1 MKNYIKVSGSERT
14 NYLRIDMDYSKGGYN
29 YFTYKNEPRG
39 YYIHVSPVNR
49 EIRDG
54 YTMESYTAFSGIKD
68 CILEVTRKSKA
79 AENQAA
85 EIFERVKDRYIDFI
99 LDKYGL
105 TLEV

>member
-1 MKNYIKVSGSERT
+1 MKNYIKVSGSDNT
-14 NYLRIDMDYSKGGYN
+14 NFLRVDLDYSKGGYN

-39 YYIHVSPVNR
+39 YYIHVSPVKR
-49 EIRDG
+49 ENRDG
-54 YTMESYTAFSGIKD
+54 CTLETFAAFSGVKD
-68 CILEVTRKSKA
+68 CILEVTRASKK

-85 EIFERVKDRYIDFI
+85 DIFEQVKDKYINYI

>member
-14 NYLRIDMDYSKGGYN
+14 NYLRVDLDYSKGGYN

-49 EIRDG
+49 ENKGD
-54 YTMESYTAFSGIKD
+54 YFMESYTAFSGIKD
-68 CILEVTRKSKA
+68 CILEVTRASKK

-85 EIFERVKDRYIDFI
+85 EIFEQVKDRYINYI